1 MEYETK
7 IPDLISKKTIFDI
20 REEGFKPDS
29 CAYFFGLS
37 QNQANIILRYLDLED
52 ILNCRLINKSWNK
65 YISEE
70 AYKVYEEEI
79 YLAYIMWFIYG
90 HENAKRLSCIIDEAI
105 EKYSELYRYKDIN
118 DCKDYLSQFVEKEKD
133 DEYNFEES
141 WYYNISNKF
150 GKIGIKSHLWHLL
163 LFGIL
168 GIKKSDLKCDLDELE
183 IKRLS
188 MPLPVIL
195 GVKKSD
201 LKCDLDELEIK
212 KIKEIDLIHHF
223 HRQIYEHLVGDKFK
237 NLVFSALT
245 SKFNANSSI
254 FRNFVKLLFMDPVKN
269 LNQQIPGTYMI
280 NNNMCFLKVAF
291 YKSQCVADNFL
302 KIKDPDIQTLRD
314 VEIWQALL
322 SYCRNEYYFLST
334 EKVYEHCFMDLMAR
348 YLYLTEELEDW
359 LERYKCDFIA
369 YFGKIRLNH
378 SLKPHKKFH
387 VDFKD
392 FLFYLNKIKSFD
404 DRYKANAKSFFK
416 MFFPDCLADTSISKF
431 THCDELFL
439 NITSYLSPKIIQ
451 NVWFNA
457 NWHLKGVVDFNK
469 LVGQCQY
476 NCPMDCSVLGK
487 YYKDDPG
494 QLVDFLCD
502 NNRQI
507 KIDEEKLNMYFIEI
521 IIYFF
526 EMKLNVEKWDKKEYE
541 KLPNKDKHFIKFI
554 SKIITNTREKDLFKL
569 QEKYDESNKL
579 VNTDNNSDTREKDLF
594 KLQEKYDE
602 PNKLVNTDNNS
613 DQDVSDDLNQAFI
626 SDNEDEKNE
635 ILSDHE
641 IKISLDIFE
650 EDKNPNKINFINE
663 IKNSEKDNISDQNKT
678 KMSFGISGKDK
689 NPNKINSI
697 NEKPDDKNDKNNEIS
712 TNNSIKT
719 PMNNMNQASIF
730 DKINDNLDDEAPK
743 LLSYQRDSLNKNNN

>member
-105 EKYSELYRYKDIN
+105 EQYSELYRYKDIN

-141 WYYNISNKF
+141 WYYNIGKKI
-150 GKIGIKSHLWHLL
+150 GKIGIKSHLWHML

-168 GIKKSDLKCDLDELE
+168 GI
-183 IKRLS
+183 
-188 MPLPVIL
+188 
-195 GVKKSD
+195 KKSD

-254 FRNFVKLLFMDPVKN
+254 FRNFVKLLFIDPVKN
-269 LNQQIPGTYMI
+269 LNQQIRETYMI

-291 YKSQCVADNFL
+291 YKSQCVANNFL
-302 KIKDPDIQTLRD
+302 DRKDPDIQTPKD

-359 LERYKCDFIA
+359 LERYEDDFIV

-416 MFFPDCLADTSISKF
+416 MFFPDDLAGTSISEF

-439 NITSYLSPKIIQ
+439 NITSYLSPKIIK
-451 NVWFNA
+451 NVWFDA

-579 VNTDNNSDTREKDLF
+579 VNTDNNSD
-594 KLQEKYDE
+594 
-602 PNKLVNTDNNS
+602 
-613 DQDVSDDLNQAFI
+613 QDVSDDLNQAFI
-626 SDNEDEKNE
+626 SGNEDEKNE
-635 ILSDHE
+635 TLSDHE
-641 IKISLDIFE
+641 IKISIDVSGEDKNPNKINFINEIKNSEKDNISANDKIKISLDIFE